1 MPNLRIEVD
10 GEVVELPEEVV
21 QALTE
26 IAQRNGLRLEEAIQ
40 QAIVNEKFI
49 EDEVEGG
56 AKLLI
61 EKNDELRH
69 LDLEPA

>member
-1 MPNLRIEVD
+1 MPILRIEID
-10 GEVVELPEEVV
+10 GKVVELGENAVR
-21 QALTE
+21 ALLE
-26 IAQRNGLRLEEAIQ
+26 IAERNGIELPEAIE
-40 QAIVNEKFI
+40 QAIANEKFI

-61 EKNDELRH
+61 EKGDELRH

>member
-1 MPNLRIEVD
+1 MPKLRIEID
-10 GEVVELPEEVV
+10 GQTVELSEEVV
-21 QALTE
+21 RALMQ
-26 IAQRNGLRLEEAIQ
+26 IAQRNGLRLEEAIE

-61 EKNDELRH
+61 EKDDELRH
-69 LDLEPA
+69 LDLAPA

>member
-1 MPNLRIEVD
+1 MPNLKIEID
-10 GEVVELPEEVV
+10 GEIVELPEEVV
-21 QALTE
+21 GALQQ
-26 IAQRNGLRLEEAIQ
+26 IAQRNGIGLEEAIQ

-49 EDEVEGG
+49 EDEVDGG

-61 EKNDELRH
+61 EKGDELRH